1 MHLSERWR
9 SNAPVD
15 RLVRYLLAPFSEL
28 YALGWQ
34 VYLTVYRLGIK
45 RSKRPHQPVFCVGN
59 LVTGGTG
66 KSPVTIYLA
75 KLLGEMGRQVVISAS
90 GYGSPSAKAAQV
102 APNGPLSAKQ
112 WGDEPA
118 MLRAL
123 LPDVPL
129 IVGRRRVLAA
139 DLCRRH
145 FPNSILLMDDGF
157 QHLPIHKDCTFL
169 IDPPRDNKFC
179 LPAGPY
185 REPYGNR
192 RRADIILEG
201 QFEIVTDPLSFELP
215 DGSELDP
222 HCSSVNVLC
231 ALAEPAGFL
240 KALDVAGVRIEGSP
254 KLLPDHDRLDAG
266 NLFDGLLPNL
276 PIVVTMKDWVKL
288 RDRSDVESRTFW
300 IARHQVRVVSEDALR
315 RRIADKLNE
324 FTTQEA

>member
-1 MHLSERWR
+1 MHLSERWS
-9 SNAPVD
+9 SNEPGD
-15 RLVRYLLAPFSEL
+15 RIVRFLLAPFSEL

-34 VYLTVYRLGIK
+34 AYLTMYRVGIK
-45 RSKRPHQPVFCVGN
+45 RAKRPHQPVFCVGN

-66 KSPVTIYLA
+66 KSPVTVYLA
-75 KLLGEMGRQVVISAS
+75 KLLREMGHQVVISAS
-90 GYGSPSAKAAQV
+90 GYGSPSATAAQL
-102 APNGPLSAKQ
+102 APDGPLSAKQ

-123 LPDVPL
+123 LPGVPL

-139 DLCRRH
+139 VLCHQH
-145 FPNSILLMDDGF
+145 FPNAVLLMDDGF
-157 QHLPIHKDCTFL
+157 QHLPLHKDLTFL

-185 REPYGNR
+185 REPHGNR
-192 RRADIILEG
+192 RRADILLEG

-222 HCSSVNVLC
+222 HCSSVSVLC
-231 ALAEPAGFL
+231 ALAEPSGFL
-240 KALDVAGVRIEGSP
+240 RALDTAGVRIEGSP
-254 KLLPDHDRLDAG
+254 RLLPDHDPLDAG
-266 NLFDGLLPNL
+266 NLFDGLPSRL

-288 RDRSDVESRTFW
+288 RERSDVDSRTFW
-300 IARHQVRVVSEDALR
+300 IARHQVRVESEDALR

-324 FTTQEA
+324 FTTKEA